1 MTYHIPKDRVCQD
14 GRRRP
19 QQGDWRYRKKRP
31 GAARDGGGRR
41 GCAGAPAR
49 GQRGPTQASP
59 TAAGSHPPAP
69 ARASVNPWVHSTA
82 PASAARPP
90 RPRISR
96 SFTQAPPLRGI
107 RRAAVTRL
115 RKALVPRTSQRALA
129 ARLQLQG
136 LDVDKNAVQRIES
149 GQRFVTDIELAA
161 LARALEV
168 TPNDLLAPVPPV

>member
-1 MTYHIPKDRVCQD
+1 MSRRAQPAAT
-14 GRRRP
+14 GRLEVQEKAP
-19 QQGDWRYRKKRP
+19 WR
-31 GAARDGGGRR
+31 GAGRGGGGAVPACRR
-41 GCAGAPAR
+41 AASAA
-49 GQRGPTQASP
+49 PTQASP
-59 TAAGSHPPAP
+59 AAAGSHPPAP
-69 ARASVNPWVHSTA
+69 ARASVSPWVHSTA

-107 RRAAVTRL
+107 RRAAVARL

>member
-14 GRRRP
+14 GRSRP

-31 GAARDGGGRR
+31 GAGRGG
-41 GCAGAPAR
+41 
-49 GQRGPTQASP
+49 
-59 TAAGSHPPAP
+59 GSHPPAP
-69 ARASVNPWVHSTA
+69 ARASVSPWVHSTA